1 MLNTRRTKFLKIRKA
16 MGLQWTRQQ
25 VHTVESIRDAMVELH
40 AIYPNAGARE
50 MASLLYHE
58 QDMSV
63 AR

>member
-1 MLNTRRTKFLKIRKA
+1 MLNTRHTKFLEIRKA
-16 MGLQWTRQQ
+16 MGLQRTCQQ
-25 VHTVESIRDAMVELH
+25 AHTVESICDAMVELR